1 MTRKIKSCIVGD
13 QENCGHCF
21 ISGRPEQAEIQLRG
35 LVPGSLKVG
44 SMRLKDQKE
53 KKENRY
59 NSSWKSLDR

>member
-1 MTRKIKSCIVGD
+1 MTGLSKQAFVRSTETTRI
-13 QENCGHCF
+13 CF